1 MKNLRTLAF
10 TFCLLGASHGRA
22 QFHTNVITTPFDVWA
37 YTVDGVPNN
46 PTIQLYAGVTNILDI
61 QTSLDHP
68 VIIITNQFDG
78 STWYA
83 GANPQSV
90 NDLPI
95 ALTTPSSGFPT
106 VLYYMCSVHGFYGE
120 IDLMPPPGPV
130 PPANTILSIRVGTNV
145 VMTSTGTN
153 TTWHFIPEF
162 SSNLVQGVWG
172 TVPGYNNT
180 YANGTNTTVFNRLD
194 PICGP
199 NVFLR
204 IRQQQN

>member
-1 MKNLRTLAF
+1 MKSLSSLV
-10 TFCLLGASHGRA
+10 LLLYLVGAGLGRA
-22 QFHTNVITTPFDVWA
+22 QFQTNVITTPFDVGA
-37 YTVDGVPNN
+37 YTVDGIPNN

-61 QTSLDHP
+61 QTYPDHP
-68 VIIITNQFDG
+68 VIIITDQFDG
-78 STWYA
+78 STWYP

-90 NDLPI
+90 NDQPI
-95 ALTTPSSGFPT
+95 ALTTPSSGFPS

-120 IDLMPPPGPV
+120 IDFSPPPGPV
-130 PPANTILSIRVGTNV
+130 PPA
-145 VMTSTGTN
+145 
-153 TTWHFIPEF
+153 IPEF
-162 SSNLVQGVWG
+162 SSNLVQGAWA
-172 TVPGYNNT
+172 TVPGYNNS